1 MNELLFFVLGLVIG
15 VVLGLVIGVL
25 SGTNLIC
32 MIHINN
38 IKKNNRDKR
47 VCEKDQ

>member
-15 VVLGLVIGVL
+15 IL

-47 VCEKDQ
+47 ACEKDQ